1 MRFFRLSIF
10 VALSTVSIISSA
22 DIAGLS
28 AGIGTWQSS
37 PAGTMGSTNIS
48 LDSTLNLDKENGNY
62 VFLALEHPIPLLPNI
77 RLAHTDL
84 QWAGQGLV
92 TAGTSLDEVVFPVD
106 QAVDV
111 DLDLSHSDITFYYEI
126 LDNIIDLDVGL
137 TARLFDGQASLVGSL
152 QQERVDVEA
161 VIPMIYGKAG
171 IDMPFTGLTA
181 SLGGNWINVN
191 EFRLIDWSAEVNYD
205 FSIAPTLEAGLSIGY
220 RSMLIDIDDRDELQT
235 DAEFDGLFIGLRLV
249 L

>member
-171 IDMPFTGLTA
+171 IDMPFGRG
-181 SLGGNWINVN
+181 SPPQPG
-191 EFRLIDWSAEVNYD
+191 
-205 FSIAPTLEAGLSIGY
+205 
-220 RSMLIDIDDRDELQT
+220 
-235 DAEFDGLFIGLRLV
+235 
-249 L
+249 